1 MLQVKENKLL
11 QSLLGSPFEVANR
24 LNHPFETDVEIL
36 DVEFKTGE
44 KLALTVD
51 VIAEEIE
58 YGLYSDPFLI
68 GWMSVIISLS
78 DLAASGAVPLG
89 LLSILNIERDLPN
102 DFIAAISQGQQ
113 AASQKAGV
121 PILGGD
127 TNFTSQTQ
135 VGSVG
140 IGKVDEHTMLSRVGM
155 KKGDVLFSSGPLGMG
170 NGFAFQKLFASQAA
184 ELPYSPQPRL
194 NEASILKKYAT
205 ASIDTSDGFFPAL
218 GQFMTLNPIGLQ
230 IDGLW
235 ERLLPA
241 ELLAFNKKAL
251 LPAWFYLAG
260 PHGEFEILFTIPK
273 AHVNLF
279 LKEAGQINWHPLQIG
294 AITPEED
301 ICRYRKKTFP
311 IEQII
316 NAFYDSDQDP
326 KQYFNQLQKL
336 LKKEAL

>member
-1 MLQVKENKLL
+1 MLRVKENQLL
-11 QSLLGSPFEVANR
+11 QSLLNSPQEVSNR
-24 LNHPFETDVEIL
+24 LNRPFETDVEIL
-36 DVEFKTGE
+36 DVTINGRE

-58 YGLYSDPFLI
+58 YGLYTDPFLI

-89 LLSILNIERDLPN
+89 LLSILNIERSLSK
-102 DFIAAISQGQQ
+102 DFIAAISKGQQ

-140 IGKVDEHTMLSRVGM
+140 IGKVDEDTVLSRVGM
-155 KKGDVLFSSGPLGMG
+155 EKDDVLFSSGPLGMG
-170 NGFAFQKLFASQAA
+170 NGFAFQKLFVQQAS
-184 ELPYSPQPRL
+184 ELPYCPQPRL
-194 NEASILKKYAT
+194 KEASILKKYAT
-205 ASIDTSDGFFPAL
+205 AGIDTSDGFLPAI
-218 GQFMTLNPIGLQ
+218 GQFMTLNPVGVQ
-230 IDGLW
+230 IEASW
-235 ERLLPA
+235 ETMMPA
-241 ELLAFNKKAL
+241 ELIAFNKEVN
-251 LPAWFYLAG
+251 LPLWFYLAG
-260 PHGEFEILFTIPK
+260 PHGEFEVLFTIPQ
-273 AHVNLF
+273 ARVNAF
-279 LKEAGQINWHPLQIG
+279 LKEARQINWTPLQIG
-294 AITPEED
+294 AITSEED
-301 ICRYRKKTFP
+301 ICRYQKKAFP

-326 KQYFNQLQKL
+326 KQYFTQLQKL